1 MQYWHICCL
10 SMDCI
15 NSYEPSNLQ
24 DLRHWSHVCG
34 FSFKWLCWWSFRWCV
49 RVAECTHYV
58 HLIGFSLMWVLRCD
72 GWWNDLKQWS
82 HLCGFLPLCVTRW
95 TLRIL
100 APVAERSHIDC
111 ALIPPPVYE
120 VMLRNTYLTK
130 CFIALLTSMW
140 LFKRMSKQVHLERTL
155 LTKWFNA
162 FITLKDSNSAR
173 HILLYWLWRLS

>member
-1 MQYWHICCL
+1 MQYWHICCF

-34 FSFKWLCWWSFRWCV
+34 FSFNWLCWWSFRWCV

-100 APVAERSHIDC
+100 APVAERSHI
-111 ALIPPPVYE
+111 
-120 VMLRNTYLTK
+120 
-130 CFIALLTSMW
+130 
-140 LFKRMSKQVHLERTL
+140 VHLGKLPKKKRFFGKSFPNVGGWGGWFPNKVQTPQSPQITPKIAFFDPNF
-155 LTKWFNA
+155 TKRSPKSHKSPGVGW
-162 FITLKDSNSAR
+162 
-173 HILLYWLWRLS
+173 

>member
-1 MQYWHICCL
+1 MASQYCESSNDFLDFYYLKDYLNNCNIGIYVASQWIAL
-10 SMDCI
+10 I
-15 NSYEPSNLQ
+15 ANEPSNLQ

-100 APVAERSHIDC
+100 APVAERSHIVH
-111 ALIPPPVYE
+111 LFLLSPVLVY
-120 VMLRNTYLTK
+120 MK
-130 CFIALLTSMW
+130 WCFIILAWPNVLL
-140 LFKRMSKQVHLERTL
+140 HC
-155 LTKWFNA
+155 
-162 FITLKDSNSAR
+162 
-173 HILLYWLWRLS
+173 

>member
-1 MQYWHICCL
+1 MQYWHICCF

-15 NSYEPSNLQ
+15 SYESSNLE

-49 RVAECTHYV
+49 RVAEYTHYV
-58 HLIGFSLMWVLRCD
+58 HLIGFSLMVMWVLRCD

-82 HLCGFLPLCVTRW
+82 HLCAFLPRCVTRW

-100 APVAERSHIDC
+100 APVAERSHIVH
-111 ALIPPPVYE
+111 LFLLSPVLVY
-120 VMLRNTYLTK
+120 MK
-130 CFIALLTSMW
+130 WCFIILAWPNALLTSMR
-140 LFKRMSKQVHLERTL
+140 LFKRVSKQVHLERTL

-162 FITLKDSNSAR
+162 FITLKDSLPST
-173 HILLYWLWRLS
+173 LS